1 MSGKEKLIV
10 ILGPTAVGK
19 TDLSIELAQKLNTEI
34 ISGDSMLVYRG
45 FDIGSAKPSLEE
57 REGVPHHLID
67 IREPNEN
74 YAVTDFVAGAKKHI
88 RELNAQGKVPILAG
102 GTGLYIKALLEGYQ
116 FNETEEHGAYRSYLE
131 ELGRSRGKEYVH
143 GLLAAADPAAAQRLH
158 PNDFRRVVRALEVSH
173 FGGEQISQ
181 ERQAGAGEITR
192 ASLCYDA
199 LVIGLERD
207 RQELYERI
215 NRRYEVRDIDLVS
228 ETVCNGVRIAR
239 ARKERIK
246 KALRLTESAHEC
258 ERQEEDKDTVD
269 NYSYGIGPSL
279 LLEEQET
286 EYRGVDLDARGD
298 SKTDKTDLAYDLIL
312 GILHEDICD
321 KECERDDDYVRS
333 LKLIKERRREQDKD
347 YKELLHNVLELGSSL
362 ADFKSLIG

>member
-1 MSGKEKLIV
+1 MSIDNKEKKDRLIA

-19 TDLSIELAQKLNTEI
+19 TALSIALAKELSTEI

-181 ERQAGAGEITR
+181 ERQAGTGEITR

-215 NRRYEVRDIDLVS
+215 NRRVTLMFESGLEDEVKGLLSGGLHRG
-228 ETVCNGVRIAR
+228 TQAM
-239 ARKERIK
+239 K
-246 KALRLTESAHEC
+246 
-258 ERQEEDKDTVD
+258 
-269 NYSYGIGPSL
+269 GIGYKETAAYLDGEMSREEAVELIQKSTRHFAKRQLTWYRKMPYIEWIKADQPL
-279 LLEEQET
+279 EALLEDCK
-286 EYRGVDLDARGD
+286 RLMN
-298 SKTDKTDLAYDLIL
+298 KTWEA
-312 GILHEDICD
+312 
-321 KECERDDDYVRS
+321 
-333 LKLIKERRREQDKD
+333 
-347 YKELLHNVLELGSSL
+347 
-362 ADFKSLIG
+362 

>member
-34 ISGDSMLVYRG
+34 ISGDSMLFYKG
-45 FDIGSAKPSLEE
+45 FDIGSAKPTVAE
-57 REGVPHHLID
+57 RQGIVHHLVD
-67 IREPNEN
+67 NLEPWEN
-74 YAVTDFVAGAKKHI
+74 FNVTDFVAEARRLITDINKRGRI
-88 RELNAQGKVPILAG
+88 PIIAG

-143 GLLAAADPAAAQRLH
+143 GLLAVADPAAAQRLH

-181 ERQAGAGEITR
+181 ERQAGTGEITR

-215 NRRYEVRDIDLVS
+215 NQRVNLMFEAGLEDEVKGLLSGGLHRD
-228 ETVCNGVRIAR
+228 TQAM
-239 ARKERIK
+239 K
-246 KALRLTESAHEC
+246 
-258 ERQEEDKDTVD
+258 
-269 NYSYGIGPSL
+269 GIGYKETAAYLDGEMSREEAVELIQKSTRHFAKRQLTWYRKMPYIEWVKADQPL
-279 LLEEQET
+279 EALLEDCRKLME
-286 EYRGVDLDARGD
+286 
-298 SKTDKTDLAYDLIL
+298 KTWEA
-312 GILHEDICD
+312 
-321 KECERDDDYVRS
+321 
-333 LKLIKERRREQDKD
+333 
-347 YKELLHNVLELGSSL
+347 
-362 ADFKSLIG
+362 

>member
-1 MSGKEKLIV
+1 MSIDNKEKKDRLIA

-19 TDLSIELAQKLNTEI
+19 TALSIALAKELSTEI

-181 ERQAGAGEITR
+181 ERQAGTGEITR

-215 NRRYEVRDIDLVS
+215 NQRVNLMFEAGLEDEVKGLLSGGFHRG
-228 ETVCNGVRIAR
+228 TQAM
-239 ARKERIK
+239 K
-246 KALRLTESAHEC
+246 
-258 ERQEEDKDTVD
+258 
-269 NYSYGIGPSL
+269 GIGYKETAAYLDGEMSREEAVELIQKSTRHFAKRQLTWYRKMPYIEWIKADQPL
-279 LLEEQET
+279 EALLEDC
-286 EYRGVDLDARGD
+286 RKLMK
-298 SKTDKTDLAYDLIL
+298 KTWEA
-312 GILHEDICD
+312 
-321 KECERDDDYVRS
+321 
-333 LKLIKERRREQDKD
+333 
-347 YKELLHNVLELGSSL
+347 
-362 ADFKSLIG
+362 

>member
-1 MSGKEKLIV
+1 MSIDNKEKKDRLIA
-10 ILGPTAVGK
+10 ILGPTAVG
-19 TDLSIELAQKLNTEI
+19 TTALSIALAKELATGI

-45 FDIGSAKPSLEE
+45 LDIGSAKPSPEE

-173 FGGEQISQ
+173 FGGEQISR

-215 NRRYEVRDIDLVS
+215 NQRVNLMFEAGLEDEVKGLLSGGLHRG
-228 ETVCNGVRIAR
+228 TQAM
-239 ARKERIK
+239 K
-246 KALRLTESAHEC
+246 
-258 ERQEEDKDTVD
+258 
-269 NYSYGIGPSL
+269 GIGYKETAAYLDGEMSREEAVELIQKSTRHFAKRQLTWYRKMPYIEWIKADQPL
-279 LLEEQET
+279 EALLEDC
-286 EYRGVDLDARGD
+286 RKLMN
-298 SKTDKTDLAYDLIL
+298 KTWEA
-312 GILHEDICD
+312 
-321 KECERDDDYVRS
+321 
-333 LKLIKERRREQDKD
+333 
-347 YKELLHNVLELGSSL
+347 
-362 ADFKSLIG
+362 